1 MGWGARRGAFVAAGA
16 IALIGTMPVI
26 PAGYSGG
33 NSAAWAET
41 PLPAGRQPAP
51 EFPAGLKWLNTERP
65 LTLAGLRGKVVLVDF
80 WEYTCVNCIRTLPY
94 LKAWHERYK
103 DKGLVIVG
111 VHAPEF
117 DFAKE
122 EANVARA
129 AKEFGLSYPIVVD
142 SKMAVWNAYGN
153 RYWPAKYLID
163 SQGSVRAWHFGE
175 GGYGDTEQHIQELLK
190 EANPAVTLP
199 PILEPIRGEDKPGA
213 VCYPVTP
220 EIYAGYLRASLGNVS
235 GVSPDKVSTFRDPNS
250 HRADV
255 LYVHGRW
262 LYGPEALVH
271 SRKSSTPEDYVLLRY
286 RAVQVNTV
294 LKPERG
300 RPVKLFVTQDGKPV
314 ARADK
319 GEDLRFEADGR
330 SYVLVETPRM
340 YNLLKNA
347 QWGAHTLRL
356 ATGDDGLGL
365 YSFTFTSC
373 MVPEEAAK

>member
-1 MGWGARRGAFVAAGA
+1 MRWGVRRGALLVAVTIAG
-16 IALIGTMPVI
+16 IGMGPVMPEDR
-26 PAGYSGG
+26 SKGG
-33 NSAAWAET
+33 TAAWAET
-41 PLPAGRQPAP
+41 PLPAGKQPAP
-51 EFPAGLKWLNTERP
+51 EFPAGLKWLNTDQP

-94 LKAWHERYK
+94 VKAWHERYK
-103 DKGLVIVG
+103 DKGLVIIG

-117 DFAKE
+117 DFAKDE
-122 EANVARA
+122 SNVVRG
-129 AKEFGLSYPIVVD
+129 AKEFGLTYPIAVD

-163 SQGSVRAWHFGE
+163 AKGFVRAWHFGE
-175 GGYGDTEQHIQELLK
+175 GGYGDSEQHIQELLK
-190 EANPAVTLP
+190 EANPSVTLP

-213 VCYPVTP
+213 VCYPVTH

-235 GVSPDKVSTFRDPNS
+235 GVLPDKVSTFRDPSS
-250 HRADV
+250 HRADT
-255 LYVHGRW
+255 LYVQGRW
-262 LYGPEALVH
+262 LYGPEALIH
-271 SRKSSTPEDYVLLRY
+271 SRKTATPEDYLLLRY

-300 RPVKLFVTQDGKPV
+300 QAVKLFVTQDGKPV
-314 ARADK
+314 AKADK
-319 GEDLRFEADGR
+319 GDDLRYGADGQ
-330 SYVLVETPRM
+330 SYVLVDTPRM

-356 ATGDDGLGL
+356 ATADDGLGL

-373 MVPEEAAK
+373 TVPEEAAR

>member
-1 MGWGARRGAFVAAGA
+1 MRWEAMRGALLATGVV
-16 IALIGTMPVI
+16 ALIGAAWSV
-26 PAGYSGG
+26 PAGRWSGR
-33 NSAAWAET
+33 SVVWADT
-41 PLPAGRQPAP
+41 PLPAGKQPAP

-103 DKGLVIVG
+103 DKGLVIIG

-117 DFAKE
+117 GFAKE

-129 AKEFGLSYPIVVD
+129 AKEFGLTYPLVVD

-163 SQGSVRAWHFGE
+163 SQGFVRAWHFGE
-175 GGYGDTEQHIQELLK
+175 GGYGDSEQHIQELLR
-190 EANPAVTLP
+190 EANPSVKLP

-220 EIYAGYLRASLGNVS
+220 EIYAGYLRASLGNAS
-235 GVSPDKVSTFRDPNS
+235 GALPDKVGAFRDPNS

-262 LYGPEALVH
+262 LYGPEALIH
-271 SRKSSTPEDYVLLRY
+271 SRKSAAPEDYVLLRY

-314 ARADK
+314 ARGDK
-319 GEDLRFEADGR
+319 GDDLRYGADGR

-347 QWGAHTLRL
+347 QWGAHTLQL

-373 MVPEEAAK
+373 TVPEDAAK